1 MLILK
6 PLDEAIKANDTI
18 RAVIRGTGMNQ
29 DGWTPGITMPS
40 GSAQGK
46 KDNAFRSV
54 YRMLEQKDANPD

>member
-29 DGWTPGITMPS
+29 DGNTPGITMPS

-46 KDNAFRSV
+46 KQSIFLLA
-54 YRMLEQKDANPD
+54 LDA